1 MAILGRTLRWRSP
14 PRGDSETSWAMA
26 LERHG
31 VHTLVGIAWALV
43 VWLLNP
49 SYLGWLAPVVGALVL
64 SIPLSVITS
73 RVGLGRKLRR
83 RKFFLI
89 PEEASPPPV
98 IRATR
103 RYWHHAA
110 PPADLTAAVVDPIVN
125 ALVCAQAVM
134 RPVYGWPREALSD
147 ALVSRALREG
157 VGALSPQDRNALL
170 ADPAALSALHV
181 AVWTVQ
187 HAHVSWR
194 AAIEQ
199 RPSRMRIL
207 QDAAVSAM
215 PLAESAI
222 AASPV
227 VHG

>member
-1 MAILGRTLRWRSP
+1 
-14 PRGDSETSWAMA
+14 MA

-31 VHTLVGIAWALV
+31 VHTLIGIAWALV

-49 SYLGWLAPVVGALVL
+49 SYLWWLAPVVGALVL

-83 RKFFLI
+83 RRYFLI
-89 PEEASPPPV
+89 PEEASPPPL

-110 PPADLTAAVVDPIVN
+110 APADLTTAVVDPIVN

-147 ALVSRALREG
+147 ALVSRALRNG
-157 VGALSPQDRNALL
+157 LAALSPQDRSALL
-170 ADPAALSALHV
+170 ADAAALSALHV
-181 AVWTVQ
+181 AVWTTRD
-187 HAHVSWR
+187 AHPSWR

-199 RPSRMRIL
+199 RPSRMRAL
-207 QDAAVSAM
+207 QDAAERAA
-215 PLAESAI
+215 PLAEPAI
-222 AASPV
+222 AASNA